1 MEGRQKCGITWIKLP
16 ITLNHGLKL
25 LRQIYEVIL
34 NDSIECKI
42 LPNLFKVLQWFA
54 AQYSYKWFYFIL
66 NIISKLLQTAKF
78 ISSSEIHTKYLIY
91 KRYYT
96 FSVDKI

>member
-1 MEGRQKCGITWIKLP
+1 MANTKD
-16 ITLNHGLKL
+16 HGLEFMM
-25 LRQIYEVIL
+25 QITEALL
-34 NDSIECKI
+34 NDCIECKI